1 MHFMNSN
8 ELILHLSKKDK
19 NISNGSNIGY
29 VTLPLIL
36 ISEKILAHIAT
47 LLEDKYSISTSEL
60 DVLSS
65 LHSSVD
71 EKHTLTPTKLYER
84 LFFSS
89 GGMTKVLKKLEA
101 KGFIKRLDNK
111 EDKRSKLVR
120 LSKSG
125 KQIVEKSL
133 RDVIELEEKM
143 FSHVNAKERAT
154 LSELLFKTLDGIKE

>member
-1 MHFMNSN
+1 MKSN
-8 ELILHLSKKDK
+8 ELILHLNNKDK
-19 NISNGSNIGY
+19 KISNGSDIGY

-36 ISEKILAHIAT
+36 ISEKILAEISI
-47 LLEDKYSISTSEL
+47 LLEKDYSISTSEL

-65 LHSSVD
+65 LHSCVKN
-71 EKHTLTPTKLYER
+71 KHTLSPTKLYER

-120 LSKSG
+120 LTKKG
-125 KQIVEKSL
+125 KEIVERSL
-133 RDVIELEEKM
+133 RDVIELEEEM
-143 FSHVNAKERAT
+143 FSHVDAKDRES
-154 LSELLFKTLDGIKE
+154 LSKLLFKTLDGIKE

>member
-1 MHFMNSN
+1 MNSN

-19 NISNGSNIGY
+19 KISKGSSIAY

-36 ISEKILAHIAT
+36 ISEKILARIT
-47 LLEDKYSISTSEL
+47 ILLEEKYSISTSEL

-71 EKHTLTPTKLYER
+71 EKHTLSPTKLYER

-89 GGMTKVLKKLEA
+89 GGMTKVLKKLDA

-120 LSKSG
+120 LTKSG
-125 KQIVEKSL
+125 KEIVEKSL
-133 RDVIELEEKM
+133 SDVIALEEKM
-143 FSHVNAKERAT
+143 FSHVNTKDRAS
-154 LSELLFKTLDGIKE
+154 LSELLFKTLDGTK

>member
-1 MHFMNSN
+1 MNSN
-8 ELILHLSKKDK
+8 ELILHLSSKDK
-19 NISNGSNIGY
+19 KISKGSDIGY

-36 ISEKILAHIAT
+36 ISEKILARIT
-47 LLEDKYSISTSEL
+47 ILLEKKYSISTSEL

-65 LHSSVD
+65 LHSCVD
-71 EKHTLTPTKLYER
+71 EKHTLSPTKLYER

-120 LSKSG
+120 LTKSG
-125 KQIVEKSL
+125 KEIVEKSL
-133 RDVIELEEKM
+133 SDVIELEEEM
-143 FSHVNAKERAT
+143 FGHVDAKDRES
-154 LSELLFKTLDGIKE
+154 LSRLLFKTFDGIKE